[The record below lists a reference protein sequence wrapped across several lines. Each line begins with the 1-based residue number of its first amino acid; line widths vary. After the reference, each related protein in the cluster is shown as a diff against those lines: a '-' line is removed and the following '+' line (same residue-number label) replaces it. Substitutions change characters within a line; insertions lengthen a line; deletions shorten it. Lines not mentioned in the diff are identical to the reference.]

1 MLDLYGNPSS
11 IHRFGSQ
18 VGERLNQARGQV
30 ASLIGAADPVEV
42 IFTSC
47 GTEGDNAAIR
57 GLLQMRPEKRHI
69 ITTQVEHPAI
79 LGLCQHLE
87 KKGYRVTWLG
97 VDRDG
102 MLDLDELREALT
114 SETALV
120 SIMFANNE
128 TGVIFPIEQIGE
140 IVKGKGVPFHV
151 DAVQAAGKLAID
163 VKSSPVDLMTV
174 SAHKFHGP
182 EGGWCSLRS
191 ARHDVSAV
199 YHRRTSG
206 AQPACRNGKRRRY
219 CRHGQS
225 GGIGSETVSRMIT
238 ATDWLFARSL
248 QDSLLESCPSARVN
262 GDKVKRLPNT
272 LNMSFRYL
280 EGESILV
287 LLDQHGICASTGS
300 ACTAGSSEP
309 SHVLRAMRIPADWLQ
324 GAIRFS
330 LSRFNTEEEVRFVN
344 EKMPSIVKR
353 LEGLSA
359 LGKLAVEQTESD
371 ASSDTFQRNRSKG
384 VADELDADSSTG
396 GLRVAR
402 DHLSFDPRSR
412 EMLLNCRDR
421 SATECARKNSWRKS
435 FEILCAAV

>member
-1 MLDLYGNPSS
+1 MTIYFDNNATTRVVPEVFEAMAPFYAEFYGNPSS

-18 VGERLNQARGQV
+18 VSERLGQARAQV

-57 GLLQMRPEKRHI
+57 GLLEMQPEKRQI

-97 VDRDG
+97 VDQDG
-102 MLDLDELREALT
+102 MLDPDELREAIT
-114 SETALV
+114 NETALV
-120 SIMFANNE
+120 SIMSANNE
-128 TGVIFPIEQIGE
+128 TGVIFPIEKIGE
-140 IVKGKGVPFHV
+140 IVKSKGVPFHV

-163 VKSSPVDLMTV
+163 VKNSPVDLMTV

-182 EGGWCSLRS
+182 KGVGALYVRRGIPFPPFIIGGHQERGRRAGTENVAGIVGMGKAAELALKNQKDDSVRIRALR
-191 ARHDVSAV
+191 D
-199 YHRRTSG
+199 
-206 AQPACRNGKRRRY
+206 
-219 CRHGQS
+219 
-225 GGIGSETVSRMIT
+225 E
-238 ATDWLFARSL
+238 L
-248 QDSLLESCPSARVN
+248 QHLLLESCPSARVN

-272 LNMSFRYL
+272 LNISFRYL

-309 SHVLRAMRIPADWLQ
+309 SHVLRAMRTPADWLQ
-324 GAIRFS
+324 GAVRFS
-330 LSRFNTEEEVRFVN
+330 LSRFNTEDEVRLIN

-359 LGKLAVEQTESD
+359 LGKLAVQGRNQTPGSD
-371 ASSDTFQRNRSKG
+371 NSSG
-384 VADELDADSSTG
+384 VG
-396 GLRVAR
+396 
-402 DHLSFDPRSR
+402 
-412 EMLLNCRDR
+412 
-421 SATECARKNSWRKS
+421 
-435 FEILCAAV
+435 AVRG

>member
-1 MLDLYGNPSS
+1 MADSQVLGDGTMTSEIYFDNNATTRVMPEVFEAMAPYYAELYGNPSS
-11 IHRFGSQ
+11 IHRFGNQ
-18 VGERLNQARGQV
+18 VSEHLGQARVQV

-57 GLLQMRPEKRHI
+57 GLLEMRPEKRQI

-97 VDRDG
+97 VDQDG

-114 SETALV
+114 NETALV

-140 IVKGKGVPFHV
+140 IVKSRGVPFHV
-151 DAVQAAGKLAID
+151 DAVQAAGKLPID
-163 VKSSPVDLMTV
+163 VKNSPVDLMTL

-182 EGGWCSLRS
+182 KGVGALYVRRGLTFPPFIIGGHQERSRRAGTENVAGIVGMGKAAELALKNQKDDSVKIRALR
-191 ARHDVSAV
+191 D
-199 YHRRTSG
+199 
-206 AQPACRNGKRRRY
+206 Q
-219 CRHGQS
+219 
-225 GGIGSETVSRMIT
+225 
-238 ATDWLFARSL
+238 L
-248 QDSLLESCPSARVN
+248 QDSLLEACPSARVN

-272 LNMSFRYL
+272 LNISFRYL

-309 SHVLRAMRIPADWLQ
+309 SHVLRAMRTPADWLQ
-324 GAIRFS
+324 GAVRFS
-330 LSRFNTEEEVRFVN
+330 LSRFNTEDEVRFIN

-359 LGKLAVEQTESD
+359 LGKLAAQERKTPGSD
-371 ASSDTFQRNRSKG
+371 IPAASQQ
-384 VADELDADSSTG
+384 G
-396 GLRVAR
+396 GRL
-402 DHLSFDPRSR
+402 
-412 EMLLNCRDR
+412 
-421 SATECARKNSWRKS
+421 
-435 FEILCAAV
+435 